1 VKIKIVTAW
10 YNSVYY
16 TVLILSM
23 QYLGIEQ
30 REGDVQD
37 QDPEVVTAAVGRNV
51 RAERS
56 RRNWTLDDLAG
67 RSGVSKGMLI
77 QVEQARSNPSIATI
91 CRLASA
97 LGVTVASLVE
107 APELPSARVVRA
119 DEGVVLWT
127 GRDGSASRLLVGTGT
142 RDPVE
147 LWDVRLAP
155 GDGYG
160 GTPHPAGTQELLIVL
175 EGEMTLEVDGIDF
188 RVGPGDTAAFVA
200 DRPHGYHNRGGTQL
214 RFTMVV
220 AQRGL
225 SDGAD
230 AVADGSR

>member
-1 VKIKIVTAW
+1 
-10 YNSVYY
+10 
-16 TVLILSM
+16 
-23 QYLGIEQ
+23 
-30 REGDVQD
+30 VQD
-37 QDPEVVTAAVGRNV
+37 PDVVTAAVGRNV
-51 RAERS
+51 RSERS

-107 APELPSARVVRA
+107 APELPSTQVVRA

-127 GRDGSASRLLVGTGT
+127 GKAGSASKLLVGTGS

-155 GDGYG
+155 GEGYG
-160 GTPHPAGTQELLIVL
+160 GTPHPAGTQELGIVI
-175 EGEMTLEVDGIDF
+175 EGELILDVDGTEHQ
-188 RVGPGDTAAFVA
+188 VGAGDAAAFVA
-200 DRPHGYHNRGGTQL
+200 DRPHGYRNRGAAPL
-214 RFTMVV
+214 RFIMVV

-225 SDGAD
+225 GDPDPSSDGI
-230 AVADGSR
+230 R

>member
-1 VKIKIVTAW
+1 MM
-10 YNSVYY
+10 
-16 TVLILSM
+16 ILSM
-23 QYLGIEQ
+23 HYLEHE
-30 REGDVQD
+30 RHRAELEDEVQD

-51 RAERS
+51 RSERS

-97 LGVTVASLVE
+97 FGVTVASLVE
-107 APELPSARVVRA
+107 APELPSARVVKA
-119 DEGVVLWT
+119 DQGVVLWT
-127 GRDGSASRLLVGTGT
+127 SKAGSASKLLLGTGSK
-142 RDPVE
+142 DPVE

-160 GTPHPAGTQELLIVL
+160 GTPHPAGTQELGLVI
-175 EGEMTLEVDGIDF
+175 EGELTLEVDGVEF
-188 RVGPGDTAAFVA
+188 QVGAGDAAAFVA
-200 DRPHGYHNRGGTQL
+200 DRPHGYHNRGSTPL

-225 SDGAD
+225 TGPAAGD
-230 AVADGSR
+230 

>member
-1 VKIKIVTAW
+1 
-10 YNSVYY
+10 
-16 TVLILSM
+16 
-23 QYLGIEQ
+23 
-30 REGDVQD
+30 VQD

-51 RAERS
+51 RSERS
-56 RRNWTLDDLAG
+56 RRNWTLDDLAA

-107 APELPSARVVRA
+107 APELPSARVVRS

-127 GRDGSASRLLVGTGT
+127 GRDGSASKLLVGTGT

-160 GTPHPAGTQELLIVL
+160 GTPHPPGTQEIGMVL
-175 EGEMTLEVDGIDF
+175 EGELTLEVDGEEF
-188 RVGPGDTAAFVA
+188 QVGTGDTAAFVA
-200 DRPHGYHNRGGTQL
+200 DRPHSYHNKGATPV

-220 AQRGL
+220 AQRRM

-230 AVADGSR
+230 AGADGSR

>member
-1 VKIKIVTAW
+1 
-10 YNSVYY
+10 
-16 TVLILSM
+16 L
-23 QYLGIEQ
+23 
-30 REGDVQD
+30 QD

-51 RAERS
+51 RSERS

-107 APELPSARVVRA
+107 APELPSTRLVRA

-127 GRDGSASRLLVGTGT
+127 GKAGSASKLLVGTGS

-155 GDGYG
+155 GEGYG
-160 GTPHPAGTQELLIVL
+160 GTPHPAGTQELGMVI
-175 EGEMTLEVDGIDF
+175 EGELILDVDGSKYQ
-188 RVGPGDTAAFVA
+188 VGAGDAVAFVA
-200 DRPHGYHNRGGTQL
+200 DRPHGYRNRGAVPL
-214 RFTMVV
+214 RFIMVV
-220 AQRGL
+220 AQHGL
-225 SDGAD
+225 GGPPDPSGDGA
-230 AVADGSR
+230 AL

>member
-1 VKIKIVTAW
+1 V
-10 YNSVYY
+10 
-16 TVLILSM
+16 
-23 QYLGIEQ
+23 
-30 REGDVQD
+30 
-37 QDPEVVTAAVGRNV
+37 QDPEEVTAAVGRNV
-51 RAERS
+51 RSERS

-107 APELPSARVVRA
+107 APELPATRLVRS

-127 GRDGSASRLLVGTGT
+127 GKAGSASKLLVGTGSQ
-142 RDPVE
+142 DPVE

-155 GDGYG
+155 GDGFS
-160 GTPHPAGTQELLIVL
+160 GTPHPAGTQELGMVL
-175 EGEMTLEVDGIDF
+175 DGELTLQVDGTEYQ
-188 RVGPGDTAAFVA
+188 VGAGDAVAYVA
-200 DRPHGYHNRGGTQL
+200 DRPHGYRNRGTSPL

-220 AQRGL
+220 VQRGL
-225 SDGAD
+225 GGQPDTSS
-230 AVADGSR
+230 DGSRS

>member
-1 VKIKIVTAW
+1 
-10 YNSVYY
+10 
-16 TVLILSM
+16 
-23 QYLGIEQ
+23 
-30 REGDVQD
+30 VQD

-51 RAERS
+51 RTERG

-97 LGVTVASLVE
+97 LGLTVASLVE

-127 GRDGSASRLLVGTGT
+127 GKDGSVSRLLVGTGT

-160 GTPHPAGTQELLIVL
+160 GTPHPAGTQELLTVL
-175 EGEMTLEVDGIDF
+175 EGELTLEVDGVTF
-188 RVGPGDTAAFVA
+188 QVGPGDTAAFVG
-200 DRPHGYHNRGGTQL
+200 DRPHGYHNRGSAPL
-214 RFTMVV
+214 RLTMVV
-220 AQRGL
+220 AQHGL
-225 SDGAD
+225 SDGTE
-230 AVADGSR
+230 VALA

>member
-1 VKIKIVTAW
+1 
-10 YNSVYY
+10 
-16 TVLILSM
+16 M
-23 QYLGIEQ
+23 
-30 REGDVQD
+30 
-37 QDPEVVTAAVGRNV
+37 QDPETVTAAVGRNV
-51 RAERS
+51 RSERS
-56 RRNWTLDDLAG
+56 RRKWTLDDLAG

-107 APELPSARVVRA
+107 APELPSTRVVRA

-127 GRDGSASRLLVGTGT
+127 GKAGSVSRLLLGTGT

-155 GDGYG
+155 GEGYN
-160 GTPHPAGTQELLIVL
+160 GTPHPAGTQELGMVV
-175 EGEMTLEVDGIDF
+175 EGELTLDVDGMDYQ
-188 RVGPGDTAAFVA
+188 VGAGDAVAFVA
-200 DRPHGYHNRGGTQL
+200 DRPHGYRNLGAEPL

-220 AQRGL
+220 AQRALEG
-225 SDGAD
+225 SADPSGDGAS
-230 AVADGSR
+230 G